1 MIKQFSCSLFNRFL
15 ALFIHSTGPPKR
27 QMEYRS
33 AAGKVSGSAIR
44 HRKSWCVI
52 SYKGLLNCI
61 WNDTICRWF
70 SDSFFH
76 YSSIASVKKDYQ
88 HKNNCVF
95 GTCSMIEV
103 ASATSLWEYS
113 HFLKYSFKILWIPI
127 WCWSFLYTRA
137 GTQLFWSLK
146 LVLPLEQ
153 VVQQSWGRC
162 HTDGLRNKLILY
174 ARQHRFD
181 VRIFLL
187 DLMSQLSGSQ

>member
-1 MIKQFSCSLFNRFL
+1 MCEDSSSPAFIFFLLGFIICFVHLKCIYWGVLIEGEVMIKQFSCSLFNRFL

-95 GTCSMIEV
+95 DTCSMI
-103 ASATSLWEYS
+103 AATISN
-113 HFLKYSFKILWIPI
+113 FF
-127 WCWSFLYTRA
+127 
-137 GTQLFWSLK
+137 
-146 LVLPLEQ
+146 
-153 VVQQSWGRC
+153 
-162 HTDGLRNKLILY
+162 
-174 ARQHRFD
+174 
-181 VRIFLL
+181 VRIQPLPEIFL
-187 DLMSQLSGSQ
+187 